1 MKSIVLLSGPVG
13 AGKSTVAK
21 ELVAISNAPVSY
33 IEGDRFWGFI
43 AKNEEKSSRNKN
55 FKMIMTAMIGAA
67 LPMALYGHEVILD
80 FSIPPWFLETVHKV
94 VKGKVSV
101 HYIVLRPSEKI
112 CKVRAAKRD
121 EGKIED
127 YSFYHELYLSF
138 NTVQKNIICDDVNE
152 PAVVAAHVREAI
164 DEGMFLI
171 S

>member
-21 ELVAISNAPVSY
+21 ELIAISSAPLSY
-33 IEGDRFWGFI
+33 IEGDQFWPFI
-43 AKNEEKSSRNKN
+43 VKNEEKVNRVKN

-94 VKGKVSV
+94 VKGKVPV
-101 HYIVLRPSEKI
+101 HYIVLRPNEKI
-112 CKVRAAKRD
+112 CKARASERD
-121 EGKIED
+121 HGKIED
-127 YSFYHELYLSF
+127 YSIYHELYMSF

-152 PAVVAAHVREAI
+152 AAVVAAHIREAI
-164 DEGMFLI
+164 DEGTFI
-171 S
+171 I